1 MESSTCQGLGAAA
14 VGEPK
19 GDMAAAAMSL
29 GMPWRTS
36 RPCSA
41 RNTNRAV
48 SDDVQYMKWLLMAL
62 SHGFSVGPVCK
73 AGNG

>member
-1 MESSTCQGLGAAA
+1 MYSETLNCFDALMTASSTCQALGAAA

-19 GDMAAAAMSL
+19 GDMALAAMSL

-41 RNTNRAV
+41 RKTNSAV
-48 SDDVQYMKWLLMAL
+48 SDDVQ
-62 SHGFSVGPVCK
+62 
-73 AGNG
+73 